1 MADQKSKTLSSVNVI
16 RLFLLASSAAYL
28 IAALLVPDRGRM
40 MSGLAQILMSPA
52 QLTKDYFEI
61 GSVSGTFLN
70 VSLVGFVCAA
80 MTCLPGAAVGGG
92 TIAAY
97 FLTTGFSFWGIN
109 FLNMWPF
116 FLGVMVHALVRK
128 EPFPKYV
135 NLAMFA
141 TALCPLASELLLRYP
156 NDAEVHGVTLT
167 GVALMLVVGGL
178 IGFLTPAMAAHSPSV
193 HKGYDLY
200 SAALPGVLLGLM
212 AVAVLYKSLGNTVPE
227 IAATLD
233 GSHPGVVWGFCIIFF
248 GLCVLA
254 GFWLNG
260 KSFKGYGALLKDTGH
275 KADFTAKYGPGLAIM
290 NVGVYGLMIL
300 AYYIF
305 VNAIQGDA
313 LAGFNGVTIGI
324 VFCMVCFG
332 ANGAHPG
339 NVWPIM
345 VGYVAFSYAATLGFG
360 GVFPVNA
367 QAIMVGLCFASGLA
381 PIAGDYGWWAGI
393 LAGGMHYLLVT
404 SIPPIHGGFSLYN
417 GGFTALV
424 IAIIL
429 VPQLETFCKNREQ
442 RLNAKNHASKQ

>member
-1 MADQKSKTLSSVNVI
+1 MANQKKSALSTVNAI
-16 RLFLLASSAAYL
+16 RIFLLASSAAFFL
-28 IAALLVPDRGRM
+28 GAVAAPDRGQM

-70 VSLVGFVCAA
+70 VALVGFVCAA
-80 MTCLPGAAVGGG
+80 MTCLPGAAVSGL

-116 FLGVMVHALVRK
+116 FLGVMVHALVRR

-156 NDAEVHGVTLT
+156 NAEEVQGVTLS
-167 GVALMLVVGGL
+167 GVALMLVVGIL
-178 IGFLTPAMAAHSPSV
+178 IGFLTPAMAAHSPNV

-200 SAALPGVLLGLM
+200 SAALPGVLLGLF
-212 AVAVLYKSLGNTVPE
+212 AVAVLYKSLGHAVPE
-227 IAATLD
+227 IKATLG
-233 GSHPGVVWGFCIIFF
+233 GSHPGVVWTFCIVFF
-248 GLCVLA
+248 ALCVA
-254 GFWLNG
+254 GGWWLNG
-260 KSFKGYGALLKDTGH
+260 RSFKGYTALLKDTGH
-275 KADFTAKYGPGLAIM
+275 KSDFAAKYGPGLAIM

-305 VNAIQGDA
+305 VNAIRGDA
-313 LAGFNGVTIGI
+313 LAGFNAVTIGI

-339 NVWPIM
+339 NIWPIM
-345 VGYVAFSYAATLGFG
+345 VGYVVFSYVATLCFG

-381 PIAGDYGWWAGI
+381 PIAGNYGWWAGV

-404 SIPPIHGGFSLYN
+404 SIPAIHGGFSLYN
-417 GGFTALV
+417 GGFTSLLV
-424 IAIIL
+424 ATIL
-429 VPQLETFCKNREQ
+429 VPQLETFCKTREQ
-442 RLNAKNHASKQ
+442 RLGGK